1 MSLDLMKGI
10 NIRYSEEN
18 IIELGRKLSW
28 DGAGTESDPLV
39 ISREE
44 GLPLKF
50 AFIESRLYI
59 KLLNCR
65 IEYIA
70 LNDCQNISIE
80 KCSFE
85 VLRFV
90 FSRNNIVANSSISKL
105 GINFSFNNCFKECSI
120 LKVNNLDSKD
130 NIFKDCTL
138 SEKANK
144 TLGESFFN
152 LSSFVKPLFFGI
164 IAIGILVLLFPL
176 IYIFTTIPILEE
188 WIFMICIFFGI
199 VVLYLIALKIEG
211 KPSHKEPS
219 NKIISSR
226 QI

>member
-152 LSSFVKPLFFGI
+152 LSTCKAFVFWDYCYWNFST
-164 IAIGILVLLFPL
+164 LVSPYLHFYYHPNFRGVDF
-176 IYIFTTIPILEE
+176 YD
-188 WIFMICIFFGI
+188 
-199 VVLYLIALKIEG
+199 LYFLWNRCFVSYRIE
-211 KPSHKEPS
+211 
-219 NKIISSR
+219 N
-226 QI
+226 